1 MNRETLNNLVL
12 QNPSSGGKGGGLY
25 LFHNTSEQCSK
36 ITTEI
41 YSTSFSSA
49 IKLLH
54 KDLRTPIYNIYGFVR
69 FADEIVDTFHNYH
82 KQQLLEEFKTETYN
96 ALERG
101 ISLNP
106 VLHSFQLTVNKYQV
120 DKKLIEA
127 FFKSMEAD
135 LSKAQYDAEGYA
147 AYIYGSAEVVGLM
160 CLYIFC
166 EGDKTMYQKL
176 KPAAQSLGAAFQKV
190 NFLRDVKAD
199 YQELNR
205 TYFPN
210 MDFKNFTPSM
220 KLQIENEIA
229 TDFINA
235 YQGILNLPVKARF
248 GVYVAYKYYLSL
260 FKKIKKVQPAKIME
274 QRIRIPNYSKMFI
287 LAKAGIRTQFNIL

>member
-1 MNRETLNNLVL
+1 MM
-12 QNPSSGGKGGGLY
+12 Q
-25 LFHNTSEQCSK
+25 LFHSTSQQCSK
-36 ITTEI
+36 VTTET

-54 KDLRTPIYNIYGFVR
+54 KDLRKPIYNIYGFVR
-69 FADEIVDTFHNYH
+69 FADEIVDTFHNFD
-82 KQQLLEEFKTETYN
+82 KQQLLAEFKTETYH
-96 ALERG
+96 AIDRG

-106 VLHSFQLTVNKYQV
+106 VLHSFQLTVNAYKIERNLV
-120 DKKLIEA
+120 DA
-127 FFKSMEAD
+127 FFKSMEWD
-135 LSKAQYDAEGYA
+135 LSKAAYDAEGYA

-160 CLYIFC
+160 CLYVFC
-166 EGDKTMYQKL
+166 EGDRQLYEQL

-199 YQELNR
+199 YQQLNR

-210 MDFKNFTPSM
+210 MDFKNFTTAM
-220 KLQIENEIA
+220 KLQIEKEIA
-229 TDFINA
+229 EDFAKA
-235 YQGILNLPVKARF
+235 YQGILQLPVKARF

-260 FKKIKKVQPAKIME
+260 FRKIKKVQPAKILE
-274 QRIRIPNYSKMFI
+274 QRIRIPNYSKAFI